1 MSQEELQ
8 KKYIELKFLEQQAS
22 QIQQQLIFLENQKS
36 ILEKTKECIDDVKN
50 IKKDSQALIPLGQG
64 VFAKGLIQDTTNLLI
79 GVGHNV
85 VVSKPAKE
93 AKIIIDKQLSEIA
106 NMISLLSSQLQQ
118 TAVYAGLLEEE
129 LQALSSNRE

>member
-8 KKYIELKFLEQQAS
+8 KKYLELKLLEQQAS

-50 IKKDSQALIPLGQG
+50 IKKDSKALIPLGQG
-64 VFAKGLIQDTTNLLI
+64 VFAKGSIQDTANLLV

-85 VVSKPAKE
+85 VVSKPAQE
-93 AKIIIDKQLSEIA
+93 AKMIIDKQLSEIA
-106 NMISLLSSQLQQ
+106 SMTSQLSSQLQQ
-118 TAVYAGLLEEE
+118 TAVHAGLLEEE
-129 LQALSSNRE
+129 LQALSSNQE